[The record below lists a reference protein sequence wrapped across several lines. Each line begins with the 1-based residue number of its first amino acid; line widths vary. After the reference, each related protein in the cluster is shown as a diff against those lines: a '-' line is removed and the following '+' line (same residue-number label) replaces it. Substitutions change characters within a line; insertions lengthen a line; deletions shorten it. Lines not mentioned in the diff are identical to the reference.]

1 MCQEFVSSFVG
12 WFWLRVSHEA
22 IVMMSARAV
31 VSSEGFS
38 GAGDPLPDVLLP

>member
-1 MCQEFVSSFVG
+1 M
-12 WFWLRVSHEA
+12 WFWLRVSHGV
-22 IVMMSARAV
+22 IVVMSARVV